1 MNDQLKKYVEA
12 NREGF
17 DHLEPSEAILFKIK
31 DELKALPK
39 KKKPLMQLLINHKWM
54 VAASILVVMSIT
66 YVVFTN
72 TGKDQSTGNLQLAG
86 KKQPKVGAEE
96 TIAKDRIA
104 NNTVKSNPNITASF
118 KSSISP
124 IQKNNRARKNAHQP
138 IDMAAIYRNLTD
150 SSSASTRLA
159 AVLKIQE
166 TKIINNQIIDELTK
180 TLNYD
185 SNSNVRLAVLELMG
199 KYAQD
204 SYVAKAFVKSLIT
217 QKDPLVQVELIN
229 LLARTNDTKLDEKLY
244 ALANDPTTA
253 GMVKD
258 QAYQVLLNQSK
269 L

>member
-17 DHLEPSEAILFKIK
+17 DHLEPSEAIFFRIK
-31 DELKALPK
+31 DELKASPK
-39 KKKPLMQLLINHKWM
+39 KKKPLIQLLINHKWM
-54 VAASILVVMSIT
+54 AAASILIIMSIT
-66 YVVFTN
+66 YLLFTN
-72 TGKDQSTGNLQLAG
+72 TAKDQSAGHLQLAG
-86 KKQPKVGAEE
+86 KKQPQAVIEE
-96 TIAKDRIA
+96 KIAKGKVA
-104 NNTVKSNPNITASF
+104 SSALKNEQHTTNNFEVA
-118 KSSISP
+118 ISP
-124 IQKNNRARKNAHQP
+124 IKKNERARKSAHQP
-138 IDMAAIYRNLTD
+138 TDMVAIYRNLTD
-150 SSSASTRLA
+150 SSSASNRLT

-180 TLNYD
+180 TLNHD
-185 SNSNVRLAVLELMG
+185 SNSNVRLAVLELLS

-204 SYVAKAFVKSLIT
+204 NYVVKAFVKSLIS

-229 LLARTNDTKLDEKLY
+229 LLARTNDAKLDEKLY